1 MHPGAEKLGKL
12 DARRDGDGDGSPCSC
27 YIANIEGKQSKKTH
41 YPRQRT
47 AIGLAYLC
55 VLIITQAAPFPSL
68 AERGQ

>member
-1 MHPGAEKLGKL
+1 MGMAVGLHVA
-12 DARRDGDGDGSPCSC
+12 A
-27 YIANIEGKQSKKTH
+27 IAANNEGKQSKKTH

-47 AIGLAYLC
+47 LKGLAYLC